1 MQPHGAEDGALAAEA
16 LAETRM
22 ALAAWKLKDG
32 AWRVVGTVPGSR
44 GAVLRP
50 IVEIGEGRYVLRR
63 QPPDLT
69 LVDARF
75 RHAFMAHL
83 TASGLP
89 VPELLSAADGH
100 TWALAGDGVY
110 ELQGYLD
117 GHSFL
122 SAGHAS
128 GARLEA
134 AATMLGG
141 LHQASADF
149 AWQPHAWPEERS
161 AANVAGAY
169 ATLIADAAE
178 NDALSLAIRHGL
190 ARVADGCAVRIEQ
203 ASAALQLAEAP
214 QLHIHGDYQ
223 PHHLAFG
230 EPKVSAIYD
239 FDAARYELRL
249 IELAYSLLYFTGL
262 RWDERDAFTPPLVD
276 DGLDILAAHRFLRAY
291 GSEAPPAPDEAAHL
305 ANALALVFPIAL
317 ANGVAEDLV
326 FAEDFAGAPEE
337 DDALRR
343 LEWADAFWLWLD
355 RSAETLAQVWAS
367 GA

>member
-1 MQPHGAEDGALAAEA
+1 MEHGALPAEVLAEA
-16 LAETRM
+16 RE

-32 AWRVVGTVPGSR
+32 AWRLVGAVPGSR

-50 IVEIGEGRYVLRR
+50 VVEIGEKRYVLRR

-69 LVDARF
+69 LADARF

-83 TASGLP
+83 TAAELP
-89 VPELLSAADGH
+89 VPALLPAADGH

-110 ELQGYLD
+110 ELHSYLG
-117 GHSFL
+117 GHPYL
-122 SAGHAS
+122 STGPAS

-134 AATMLGG
+134 AATTLGQ

-149 AWQPHAWPEERS
+149 VWEPHTWPEERS

-169 ATLIADAAE
+169 INLIADAAE
-178 NDALSLAIRHGL
+178 NEALSPAIRRGL
-190 ARVADGCAVRIEQ
+190 ARVAEGCATRVEH
-203 ASAALQLAEAP
+203 ASAALQPADAP

-230 EPKVSAIYD
+230 EPAVSAIYD

-262 RWDERDAFTPPLVD
+262 RWDDRDAFTPPLVD
-276 DGLDILAAHRFLRAY
+276 DGLDILSAHRYLRAY
-291 GSEAPPAPDEAAHL
+291 GVEAQPAPDEAAHL
-305 ANALALVFPIAL
+305 ADALALAFPIAF
-317 ANGVAEDLV
+317 ANGAAEDLV
-326 FAEDFAGAPEE
+326 FADDFESEPDEE
-337 DDALRR
+337 DTLLR

-355 RSAETLAQVWAS
+355 RSAEALSQAWAS
-367 GA
+367 GENSGG

>member
-1 MQPHGAEDGALAAEA
+1 MEQGALPAET
-16 LAETRM
+16 LAETRE

-32 AWRVVGTVPGSR
+32 AWRLVGTVPGSR

-50 IVEIGEGRYVLRR
+50 VVDIGETRYVLRR

-69 LVDARF
+69 LADARF

-89 VPELLSAADGH
+89 VPSLLPAADGH

-110 ELQGYLD
+110 ELQTWLD
-117 GHSFL
+117 GHPFL
-122 SAGHAS
+122 SSGVAS

-134 AATMLGG
+134 AATRLGQ

-149 AWQPHAWPEERS
+149 VWQPHTWPDERS
-161 AANVAGAY
+161 ATHVASSY
-169 ATLIADAAE
+169 VNLIAEAAE
-178 NDALSLAIRHGL
+178 NHAVTPAIRHGL
-190 ARVADGCAVRIEQ
+190 ARVVEGCATRVEQ
-203 ASAALQLAEAP
+203 ASAALQMIDAP

-223 PHHLAFG
+223 PHHLAFA
-230 EPKVSAIYD
+230 EPDVSAIFD

-249 IELAYSLLYFTGL
+249 IELAYSLLYFAGL
-262 RWDERDAFTPPLVD
+262 RWDDRDAFTPPLVD
-276 DGLDILAAHRFLRAY
+276 DGLDILSAHRYLRAY
-291 GSEAPPAPDEAAHL
+291 GVEAPPAPGEAAHL
-305 ANALALVFPIAL
+305 ADALALVFPIAF

-326 FAEDFAGAPEE
+326 FAEDYENEPDEE
-337 DDALRR
+337 DALVR

-355 RSAETLAQVWAS
+355 RSAEALAQAWESAV
-367 GA
+367 

>member
-1 MQPHGAEDGALAAEA
+1 MERGAEDGALPAEA
-16 LAETRM
+16 LAEIRV
-22 ALAAWKLKDG
+22 ALASWKLKDG

-44 GAVLRP
+44 GAIVRP
-50 IVEIGEGRYVLRR
+50 VVEIGGARYVLRR
-63 QPPDLT
+63 QAPDLT
-69 LVDARF
+69 LADARF

-83 TASGLP
+83 MASGLP
-89 VPELLSAADGH
+89 VPELLPAADGH

-110 ELQGYLD
+110 ELQGYLE
-117 GHSFL
+117 GHPFL
-122 SAGHAS
+122 SSGVAS

-149 AWQPHAWPEERS
+149 AWQPHRWPEDHS
-161 AANVAGAY
+161 AAHVAAAY
-169 ATLIADAAE
+169 INRIADAAE
-178 NDALSLAIRHGL
+178 NDALSLAIRRGL
-190 ARVADGCAVRIEQ
+190 ARVAEGCAARVEQ
-203 ASAALQLAEAP
+203 ASASLQLAETP

-223 PHHLAFG
+223 PQHLAFG
-230 EPKVSAIYD
+230 EPDVSAIYD

-262 RWDERDAFTPPLVD
+262 RWDERDTFTPPLVD
-276 DGLDILAAHRFLRAY
+276 DGLDIFAAHRFLRAY
-291 GSEAPPAPDEAAHL
+291 GAEAPPAPGEGAHL
-305 ANALALVFPIAL
+305 TNALALVFPITL
-317 ANGVAEDLV
+317 ANGAAEDLV

-355 RSAETLAQVWAS
+355 RSAETLAQVWES